1 MGSFMKKCSAVF
13 ITMLV
18 LIAMAP
24 VCAFATEK
32 YDINGNGVVN
42 IVDAQIAYDISCGR
56 LTDLSNYSDLQK
68 AADVNGDGVVDAS
81 DALAIQRYA
90 LTGTTEEPVEKA
102 PLTLDSYTVKGT
114 TITASFTYTNMKSSD
129 SCAMYDYNFKAHQD
143 GYLLSYGSYGGD
155 YSTEVM
161 PGYQTKF
168 TYSWPMKT
176 EGDVSVSVTAEY
188 SSNGKS
194 IEQVLTVSGTS
205 AEKPTS
211 IAPLTLDS
219 YTVKGTTITAS
230 FTYTNMRDEASYAA
244 LDYDFDAYQD
254 GYVLSSSSS
263 GGDYFTRVLPG
274 YQTKF
279 TYSWTMK
286 TEGDVTVKVTA
297 HDWGKGKSIEQV
309 LTVSGTSAQDLTSTE
324 ATAS

>member
-13 ITMLV
+13 VTMLA

-24 VCAFATEK
+24 VCAFAMEK

-114 TITASFTYTNMKSSD
+114 TITASFTYTNM
-129 SCAMYDYNFKAHQD
+129 
-143 GYLLSYGSYGGD
+143 
-155 YSTEVM
+155 
-161 PGYQTKF
+161 
-168 TYSWPMKT
+168 
-176 EGDVSVSVTAEY
+176 
-188 SSNGKS
+188 
-194 IEQVLTVSGTS
+194 
-205 AEKPTS
+205 
-211 IAPLTLDS
+211 
-219 YTVKGTTITAS
+219 
-230 FTYTNMRDEASYAA
+230 RDEASYAA

-254 GYVLSSSSS
+254 GYVLSSDSS
-263 GGDYFTRVLPG
+263 GGDYYTRVLPG

-297 HDWGKGKSIEQV
+297 YAWGKGKSIEQV

>member
-13 ITMLV
+13 VTMLA

-24 VCAFATEK
+24 VCAFAMEK

-56 LTDLSNYSDLQK
+56 LTNLSNYSDLQK

-81 DALAIQRYA
+81 DAFAIQRYA
-90 LTGTTEEPVEKA
+90 LTGTTEEPVEKT

-114 TITASFTYTNMKSSD
+114 TITASFTYTNMGSGDSDSSVSSD
-129 SCAMYDYNFKAHQD
+129 
-143 GYLLSYGSYGGD
+143 
-155 YSTEVM
+155 YS
-161 PGYQTKF
+161 F
-168 TYSWPMKT
+168 
-176 EGDVSVSVTAEY
+176 A
-188 SSNGKS
+188 
-194 IEQVLTVSGTS
+194 
-205 AEKPTS
+205 
-211 IAPLTLDS
+211 
-219 YTVKGTTITAS
+219 
-230 FTYTNMRDEASYAA
+230 
-244 LDYDFDAYQD
+244 AYQD
-254 GYVLSSSSS
+254 GYVLSYGTY
-263 GGDYFTRVLPG
+263 GGDYTTRVLPG

-286 TEGDVTVKVTA
+286 TEGDVTVKAKVRS
-297 HDWGKGKSIEQV
+297 WSNGESIEKV